1 MTGAIFDFIIY
12 DEMTQKE
19 RRQKL
24 SPLRHQLQQ
33 LLRELRRTLEP
44 AFARSAIVK
53 GNVYDR
59 AYRCKAKHCACQR
72 GRLHWDVGLTWSE
85 QGRRHFRQVPAG
97 RVGELRR
104 KSRHYL
110 QLRQARAEVT
120 VLSKKITGVL
130 DQIEAVRREEA
141 FHE

>member
-1 MTGAIFDFIIY
+1 MNHT
-12 DEMTQKE
+12 E

-24 SPLRHQLQQ
+24 KPLRRQLQQ
-33 LLRELRRTLEP
+33 LLRELHQTLEP
-44 AFARSAIVK
+44 AFQRTAIVK

-59 AYRCKAKHCACQR
+59 AYRCQAKQCACRR
-72 GRLHWDVGLTWSE
+72 GQFHQDVVLTWSE
-85 QGRRHFRQVPAG
+85 HGQRRFRQVPTG
-97 RVGELRR
+97 RVMELRR
-104 KSRHYL
+104 KSRDYL
-110 QLRQARAEVT
+110 RLRQARAAVT